1 MAREAAPKARA
12 RTLLAIPQT
21 AIIGVAMNY
30 DHEIRSLAA
39 ETLATQTILA
49 QALFRL
55 SQFDPGLK
63 RAITEALNDAANI
76 VEHVAIE
83 AGAAAHPAH
92 TVKALQ
98 IVEEIRTM
106 VLGGG
111 SKPKHAV

>member
-1 MAREAAPKARA
+1 MDLFEGVDRNRNIMIAAAVVVVILVIIYLYTADHLSGIVWGDTFTRA
-12 RTLLAIPQT
+12 STGT
-21 AIIGVAMNY
+21 A
-30 DHEIRSLAA
+30 
-39 ETLATQTILA
+39 
-49 QALFRL
+49 L
-55 SQFDPGLK
+55 SWRPPFIMLK
-63 RAITEALNDAANI
+63 NGT
-76 VEHVAIE
+76 EHVAIE

>member
-30 DHEIRSLAA
+30 DHEIHSLAA

-76 VEHVAIE
+76 VEHVPTASSRSPFGSE
-83 AGAAAHPAH
+83 PAPYGAGPSF
-92 TVKALQ
+92 LPS
-98 IVEEIRTM
+98 
-106 VLGGG
+106 LG
-111 SKPKHAV
+111 